1 MLLSLTIPRHTT
13 SKTKVIAGRTFEL
26 GIPKSKLVRIF
37 SRNSGA
43 LLKQI
48 KSNHNG
54 YYKAYVPF
62 DSAYLIVGIDENK
75 IFNATV
81 QDNVVPK

>member
-13 SKTKVIAGRTFEL
+13 SKTKVIAGRTFEM
-26 GIPKSKLVRIF
+26 GVSKSKLVRIY
-37 SRNSGA
+37 SRENGT
-43 LLKQI
+43 LLKQV
-48 KSNHNG
+48 KSDANG
-54 YYKAYVPF
+54 HYKTYLPYNA
-62 DSAYLIVGIDENK
+62 SYLIVGIDENK

>member
-1 MLLSLTIPRHTT
+1 MLLSLTIPRYTT
-13 SKTKVIAGRTFEL
+13 SKTKVIAGRTLEL

-48 KSNHNG
+48 KSDSNG
-54 YYKAYVPF
+54 YYKAYLPY
-62 DSAYLIVGIDENK
+62 DAAYLIVGIDENK

>member
-1 MLLSLTIPRHTT
+1 MLLSLTIPRYTT

-48 KSNHNG
+48 KSDSNG
-54 YYKAYVPF
+54 YYKAYLPY
-62 DSAYLIVGIDENK
+62 DAAYLIVGIDENK

>member
-1 MLLSLTIPRHTT
+1 MLLSLTIPRYTT
-13 SKTKVIAGRTFEL
+13 SKTKITAGRTLEL

-48 KSNHNG
+48 KSDSNG
-54 YYKAYVPF
+54 YYKAYLPY
-62 DSAYLIVGIDENK
+62 DAAYLIVGIDENK